1 MEGDL
6 GVQPLNSVD
15 TSIALEK
22 EVVQASWRSVQDSG
36 AEAMQVESLS
46 QSSSSKWRFSPCGTL
61 QLRIPEIS
69 LLAWNSTSLIH
80 FSKTVLLVPL
90 AVPVLAK
97 KHPNS

>member
-36 AEAMQVESLS
+36 AEAMQVESLL
-46 QSSSSKWRFSPCGTL
+46 QSSHSK
-61 QLRIPEIS
+61 
-69 LLAWNSTSLIH
+69 
-80 FSKTVLLVPL
+80 
-90 AVPVLAK
+90 
-97 KHPNS
+97 